1 MCLIFAFLMIVTG
14 LTGSSVFLN
23 QQKTYQDAIANAT
36 PSTKAILSV
45 SDTEQLENDLANNQ
59 IDYTRIGNTTYVLNY
74 DSSDSAQTAVYETY
88 ANNEQIMANTDTIFT
103 VSGTSKYQNTKKL
116 TLSKKE
122 DIPDG
127 MILKD
132 YCDQNGKKLVAVID
146 TGVNDY
152 AAESK
157 NFTDEKTASD
167 ENGHGTT
174 VARTILDNS
183 NGKAVI
189 LSLKAMKNDGTGYAS
204 DIIKAVQYAREQH
217 VDVINMSISA
227 LDTGSSSIIKQFV
240 SQAVADGI
248 TVVVSAGNYNSSAQL
263 YVPSNIE
270 GVISVGAIDENN
282 NKIKSSNFAASYYEV
297 ADSTS
302 KAAAIFT
309 GKFVSGQDISNE
321 KTNSEITYNKE
332 KVDAPLT
339 SEIGKSVEISEDGTY
354 IATVEYGWNISN
366 DILAKI
372 VNHGSK
378 MYISSKNDISEFIE
392 NEETIFDES
401 YNIYHYAF
409 DTTEQCKEALE
420 KISSTKYKDDAVGAF
435 VPSDFKTQGQI
446 RYNGDST
453 HKSNSSAGFYA
464 TEYHSSS
471 YKVNFYITHQED
483 GTEWVVTMTAYWANY
498 DEVNQGGDAVD
509 STPVSI
515 ISGGRTWSTNKGQST
530 PSFGIKHDGTPN
542 PNGTT
547 GTLGR
552 GKFTGFSG
560 TNLTVT
566 AHVDFSKPGVWNH
579 LNAGGTSSKDVTVT
593 GFNAGWFC
601 NVDIL
606 NPAGAEKTDGSV
618 GKFTTSLNDGGSIT
632 GPDFYKEGFT
642 TQRVTIS
649 NISLVNGYVLSS
661 VSNVAN
667 SGNGSYYVDINYTNR
682 NPQIKT
688 RWAKVTVNPNGGN
701 LNGKKDNSTFTASK
715 VNESLDLGTP
725 TRAGYIFTGWSQ
737 SGGGSLNG
745 NKYSYGNSDGSI
757 TANWKRGT
765 FTLTVDGN
773 GGTVESISSKQY
785 TMTLEDTANNAIA
798 SSKFTKT
805 GYTFTG
811 LYTSKDG
818 GVQVYDANGN
828 CIRNSSYWNNEGK
841 WIYTSN
847 LTLYAHWNAN
857 NYTLTAHAN
866 GSNASLVGGNF
877 NNSTDASV
885 TVTYDSPNYYILGT
899 ASRAG
904 YTFEGFYTGKAKN
917 GSKVFDANGAATNE
931 GTYWK
936 DNKWHSTNNLD
947 VYSGW
952 TAHTYTIKFD
962 GNQGYVPAGAI
973 ETVQGSM
980 NDQGRTYDDG
990 MALPD
995 TGFTWQGHTF
1005 LGWSTN
1011 ADATV
1016 PTWDNKSTANITAD
1030 DNAVVT
1036 LYAVWS
1042 TNLYTV
1048 SVNPSEGT
1056 WNGSAAVQKNTQPW
1070 GTEIDLGQPIPNDK
1084 TAVITY
1090 ANIDGAENTRESDT
1104 ISWVFK
1110 NWSLSDNDH
1119 GFFDQ
1124 KFGMHASE
1132 SGKYTFQSSNDTIT
1146 ANYYYT
1152 SVTLPNPAKEGLTFL
1167 GWYKDADFT
1176 KKAGNGGEVYRAAE
1190 SETLYARWEK
1200 NTFNYSDTIQAFMQ
1214 DKSGTTEGVFI
1225 RKVNGYTGQ
1234 QLTDVDGVGFVI
1246 GLYKKSVSQ
1255 STLALTVDT
1264 SKGVYNKQ
1272 NKLVIGANETDG
1284 NGYYKIDG
1292 LLKVG
1297 TTYVVHEIS
1306 APAGYTLDDD
1316 QTFTFTGDKRQTI
1329 TVMDYPFPPKTEKY
1343 SKLDKYNRPIGN
1355 AKFQLKDETT
1365 GEIVAD
1371 VNNALSTD
1379 KDGNFNNSKM
1389 FKLCKAGHRYSL
1401 TEIEVPEGYEKAP
1414 VTYFTMPERTG
1425 EEMPIIQIEEPT
1437 KEASKLKIRKVDSD
1451 DNPLEGAT
1459 FDLYM
1464 KDDQGN
1470 MVACMMDKNTGEW
1483 VNEAV
1488 ESENVVRMSLTTDSN
1503 GEITFTN
1510 LPLRASYTGT
1520 EPDFTKSYYLVE
1532 TKSPDGYSL
1541 LTEPVEIRLP
1551 DDGNTEFTYT
1561 VKDDSVVLTLEA
1573 GGKGSTMI
1581 YCCGAVLLIGAFIS
1595 LSLRKRKA

>member
-1 MCLIFAFLMIVTG
+1 MCLIFAFVMIVTG

-45 SDTEQLENDLANNQ
+45 LDTEQLENDLANNQ

-88 ANNEQIMANTDTIFT
+88 ANNGQIMANTDTIFT
-103 VSGTSKYQNTKKL
+103 VSGTEKYRDTKKL
-116 TLSKKE
+116 TISEKE
-122 DIPDG
+122 NIPDG

-132 YCDQNGKKLVAVID
+132 YCEQNGKKLVAVID

-167 ENGHGTT
+167 ENGHGTA
-174 VARTILDNS
+174 VAKTILDNS

-240 SQAVADGI
+240 SQAVTDGI
-248 TVVVSAGNYNSSAQL
+248 TVVASAGNFNSSAQL
-263 YVPSNIE
+263 YVPANVN
-270 GVISVGAIDENN
+270 GVISVGAIDEKL
-282 NKIKSSNFAASYYEV
+282 NKIATSNYAAACYEI

-302 KAAAIFT
+302 IAAAIHT
-309 GKFVSGQDISNE
+309 GKIVSNAVEETIKDSDINYDISKADSSLVSECGRFVATKDNNE
-321 KTNSEITYNKE
+321 KAA
-332 KVDAPLT
+332 V
-339 SEIGKSVEISEDGTY
+339 
-354 IATVEYGWNISN
+354 VEYGLNYS
-366 DILAKI
+366 DDVKAKI
-372 VNHGSK
+372 QNSGAK
-378 MYISSKNDISEFIE
+378 YIISSDKELMKYL
-392 NEETIFDES
+392 DES
-401 YNIYHYAF
+401 TTQLYDQTYNAYHYLFNSESEYQFAQKSLSNLKNTFVYGNAVNNAF
-409 DTTEQCKEALE
+409 SIQWNKETYSGWVNGRVWQDGSHTGAFRIWFAASASNCSVSWQAQLATNGWVGAGVSGGE
-420 KISSTKYKDDAVGAF
+420 HINVSIKRGNSTKQ
-435 VPSDFKTQGQI
+435 SINTTS
-446 RYNGDST
+446 YNGLGGDG
-453 HKSNSSAGFYA
+453 KS
-464 TEYHSSS
+464 
-471 YKVNFYITHQED
+471 
-483 GTEWVVTMTAYWANY
+483 GTESWAVLATNSFTDY
-498 DEVNQGGDAVD
+498 AHNATYSCSVDFRNAGLSGDIGSRVITV
-509 STPVSI
+509 SLSGLTP
-515 ISGGRTWSTNKGQST
+515 GYYLDLNFFD
-530 PSFGIKHDGTPN
+530 P
-542 PNGTT
+542 
-547 GTLGR
+547 
-552 GKFTGFSG
+552 SG
-560 TNLTVT
+560 THRDDGSIGTANFTVNGSANNNVKDYYGT
-566 AHVDFSKPGVWNH
+566 GLSNYSYSLSNVS
-579 LNAGGTSSKDVTVT
+579 LNAGLK
-593 GFNAGWFC
+593 
-601 NVDIL
+601 
-606 NPAGAEKTDGSV
+606 
-618 GKFTTSLNDGGSIT
+618 
-632 GPDFYKEGFT
+632 
-642 TQRVTIS
+642 
-649 NISLVNGYVLSS
+649 LSS
-661 VSNVAN
+661 VN
-667 SGNGSYYVDINYTNR
+667 SYSGAGVYENR
-682 NPQIKT
+682 GVEIKT
-688 RWAKVTVNPNGGN
+688 AWSRVTVNPNGGSW
-701 LNGKKDNSTFTASK
+701 NGKKDNTTLTASK
-715 VNESLDLGTP
+715 VNDSFDLGTP

-745 NKYSYGNSDGSI
+745 NRYSYGNSDGSI

-773 GGTVESISSKQY
+773 GGTVENISSKQY
-785 TMTLEDTANNAIA
+785 TMTLEETANNSIA

-828 CIRNSSYWNNEGK
+828 CIRNSSYWNNDGK
-841 WIYTSN
+841 WIYTSD

-877 NNSTDASV
+877 NNSTDSSV

-899 ASRAG
+899 ASRTG
-904 YTFEGFYTGKAKN
+904 YTFEGFYTGKSKD

-995 TGFTWQGHTF
+995 VGFTWQGHTF

-1048 SVNPSEGT
+1048 SVNPAEGT
-1056 WNGSAAVQKNTQPW
+1056 WNGTAEVQKNTQPW
-1070 GTEIDLGQPIPNDK
+1070 GTEIDLGQPVPNDK

-1090 ANIDGAENTRESDT
+1090 TNIDGAENARESDT

-1110 NWSLSDNDH
+1110 NWSLADNDH
-1119 GFFDQ
+1119 GFFEQ
-1124 KFGMHASE
+1124 TFGMHASE
-1132 SGKYTFQSSNDTIT
+1132 NGKYTFQSSNDTIT

-1152 SVTLPNPAKEGLTFL
+1152 SVTLPNPTKEGLTFL

-1176 KKAGNGGEVYRAAE
+1176 KKAGNGGELYRASE
-1190 SETLYARWEK
+1190 SEMLYARWEK
-1200 NTFNYSDTIQAFMQ
+1200 NTFSYSDTIQAFMQ

-1234 QLTDVDGVGFVI
+1234 QLKDVDGVGFVI
-1246 GLYKKSVSQ
+1246 GLYKNSISQ
-1255 STLALTVDT
+1255 STLTLTVDT
-1264 SKGVYNKQ
+1264 SKGVFNRQ
-1272 NKLVIGANETDG
+1272 NNLIIGLNEADE

-1292 LLKVG
+1292 LLEKG
-1297 TTYVVHEIS
+1297 ATYVVHEIS
-1306 APAGYTLDDD
+1306 APSGYLKDTD
-1316 QTFTFTGDKRQTI
+1316 QTFKYNGDKRQSI
-1329 TVMDYPFPPKTEKY
+1329 TVMDYPFNIPHTDLKEYVKY
-1343 SKLDKYNRPIGN
+1343 DKYNRPISGAEFLLTDTN
-1355 AKFQLKDETT
+1355 T
-1365 GEIVAD
+1365 GVTFTEKITIT
-1371 VNNALSTD
+1371 SS
-1379 KDGNFNNSKM
+1379 G
-1389 FKLCKAGHRYSL
+1389 KLDTKAIFEKCIAGHRYKL
-1401 TEIEVPEGYEKAP
+1401 EEVVIPDGYTKADP
-1414 VTYFTMPERTG
+1414 FYFTMPETNG
-1425 EEMPIIQIEEPT
+1425 DKMPTIQIEEGI
-1437 KEASKLKIRKVDSD
+1437 KQAGKLKIRKVDSD
-1451 DNPLEGAT
+1451 NNPLAGAT

-1470 MVACMMDKNTGEW
+1470 MVACMMDKNTGDW
-1483 VNEAV
+1483 VNKTV
-1488 ESENVVRMSLTTDSN
+1488 ESENAVRMSLTTDSN

-1581 YCCGAVLLIGAFIS
+1581 YCCGAVLLIGAFVS
-1595 LSLRKRKA
+1595 LSLRLRKRKA

>member
-1 MCLIFAFLMIVTG
+1 MCLIFAFVMIVTG

-23 QQKTYQDAIANAT
+23 QQKTYQDDIANAT

-103 VSGTSKYQNTKKL
+103 VSGTEKYRDTKKL
-116 TLSKKE
+116 TISEKE
-122 DIPDG
+122 NIPDG

-132 YCDQNGKKLVAVID
+132 YCEQNGKKLVAVID

-167 ENGHGTT
+167 ENGHGTA

-189 LSLKAMKNDGTGYAS
+189 LSLKAMKSDGTGYAS

-248 TVVVSAGNYNSSAQL
+248 TVVASAGNFNSSAQL
-263 YVPSNIE
+263 YVPANVD
-270 GVISVGAIDENN
+270 GVISVGAIDEKL
-282 NKIKSSNFAASYYEV
+282 NKRATSNYAADCYEI

-302 KAAAIFT
+302 IAAAIHT
-309 GKFVSGQDISNE
+309 GKLVSNTEEETIKDSDINYDTSKAESSLVSECGRFVATKDNNE
-321 KTNSEITYNKE
+321 KAA
-332 KVDAPLT
+332 V
-339 SEIGKSVEISEDGTY
+339 
-354 IATVEYGWNISN
+354 VEYGLNYS
-366 DILAKI
+366 DEVKAKI
-372 VNHGSK
+372 QNSGAK
-378 MYISSKNDISEFIE
+378 YIISSDKELMKYL
-392 NEETIFDES
+392 DES
-401 YNIYHYAF
+401 ATQLYDQTYNAYHYLFNSESEYQSAQKALSNLKNTFVYGNAVNNAF
-409 DTTEQCKEALE
+409 SIQWNKETYSGWYNGRVWADGSHTGAFRIWFAASAGNCSVSWQAQLATNGWVGAGVSGGE
-420 KISSTKYKDDAVGAF
+420 HINVSIKRGNSTKQ
-435 VPSDFKTQGQI
+435 SINTTS
-446 RYNGDST
+446 YNGLGGDG
-453 HKSNSSAGFYA
+453 KS
-464 TEYHSSS
+464 
-471 YKVNFYITHQED
+471 
-483 GTEWVVTMTAYWANY
+483 GTESWAVLATNSFTDY
-498 DEVNQGGDAVD
+498 AHNATYSCSVDFRNAGLSGDIGSRVITV
-509 STPVSI
+509 SLSGLTP
-515 ISGGRTWSTNKGQST
+515 GYYLDLNFFD
-530 PSFGIKHDGTPN
+530 P
-542 PNGTT
+542 
-547 GTLGR
+547 
-552 GKFTGFSG
+552 SG
-560 TNLTVT
+560 T
-566 AHVDFSKPGVWNH
+566 HRD
-579 LNAGGTSSKDVTVT
+579 
-593 GFNAGWFC
+593 
-601 NVDIL
+601 
-606 NPAGAEKTDGSV
+606 DGSI
-618 GKFTTSLNDGGSIT
+618 GTANFTVNGSANNNVKDYYGTGLSNYSYSL
-632 GPDFYKEGFT
+632 
-642 TQRVTIS
+642 S
-649 NISLVNGYVLSS
+649 NISLNAGLKLSS
-661 VSNVAN
+661 VN
-667 SGNGSYYVDINYTNR
+667 SYSGAGVYENR
-682 NPQIKT
+682 GVEIKT
-688 RWAKVTVNPNGGN
+688 AWSRVTVNPNGGSW
-701 LNGKKDNSTFTASK
+701 NGKKDNTTLTASK
-715 VNESLDLGTP
+715 VNDSFDLGTP

-765 FTLTVDGN
+765 YTLTVDGN
-773 GGTVESISSKQY
+773 GGTVESVSSKQY
-785 TMTLEDTANNAIA
+785 TMTLEETANNAIA

-866 GSNASLVGGNF
+866 GTNASLVGGNF

-899 ASRAG
+899 ASRTG
-904 YTFEGFYTGKAKN
+904 YTFEGFYTGKSKD

-973 ETVQGSM
+973 ETVQESM

-1152 SVTLPNPAKEGLTFL
+1152 SVTLPNPTKEGLTFL

-1176 KKAGNGGEVYRAAE
+1176 KKAGNGGEVYRATE

-1225 RKVNGYTGQ
+1225 RKVNGKTGQ
-1234 QLTDVDGVGFVI
+1234 QLTSVNGEGFVI
-1246 GLYKKSVSQ
+1246 GVYEKSVSQ
-1255 STLALTVDT
+1255 STLALTIDT

-1306 APAGYTLDDD
+1306 VPKGYTMDKE
-1316 QTFTFTGDKRQTI
+1316 QKFTYMSDKRQSI
-1329 TVMDYPFPPKTEKY
+1329 TVMDYPFAPHPKQF
-1343 SKLDKYNRPIGN
+1343 SKLDKFNRPIAN

-1365 GEIVAD
+1365 GEIITGLK
-1371 VNNALSTD
+1371 NALNTD
-1379 KDGNFNNSKM
+1379 KDGNLKSRELFGI
-1389 FKLCKAGHRYSL
+1389 CKAGHRYSL
-1401 TEIEVPEGYEKAP
+1401 TEIDVPEGFEKAP
-1414 VTYFTMPERTG
+1414 VTYFTMPETNDG
-1425 EEMPIIQIEEPT
+1425 EMPIIKIEEPT
-1437 KEASKLKIRKVDSD
+1437 KQALKLKIRKVDSND
-1451 DNPLEGAT
+1451 EPLEGAT
-1459 FDLYM
+1459 FNLYM

-1470 MVACMMDKNTGEW
+1470 MVACMMDKNTGDW
-1483 VNEAV
+1483 VNETV

-1510 LPLRASYTGT
+1510 LPLRALYTGS